1 MKSLQT
7 LSRSLWFQVRYAVG
21 TADGQGVAQTEEPD
35 YSEYIKTFGE
45 EPPWAAASRSRRN
58 NPYLKKEQVNHEIV

>member
-1 MKSLQT
+1 M
-7 LSRSLWFQVRYAVG
+7 
-21 TADGQGVAQTEEPD
+21 AQTEEPD

-58 NPYLKKEQVNHEIV
+58 NPYLKKEQVDHKTVVWAIGNL